1 MGRKYFFTF
10 REKNTGPWHYLS
22 DVSGRWYRTFHFQ
35 SFKDFTF
42 HHQDSTEGTP
52 LLPAPWFLSTS
63 FSNII
68 AIVSPRGS
76 TCADTNRLPLHI
88 PCAHF
93 PYAIAACLHLLIL
106 LLVTWGLDGVYLP
119 LVWPVWPWHSPWN
132 LHPSRGSS
140 HMACGTAALQVAITR
155 VKSTN
160 VKCHY
165 SPDEK
170 TGKEREEKEREKT
183 ETFAKS
189 LLSFFFFKQT
199 NWEK

>member
-1 MGRKYFFTF
+1 MGRKYFFYISRKKHGALALPLWRQWGIVQNF
-10 REKNTGPWHYLS
+10 PLS
-22 DVSGRWYRTFHFQ
+22 IFQRFYFPPPRFNGR
-35 SFKDFTF
+35 D
-42 HHQDSTEGTP
+42 P
-52 LLPAPWFLSTS
+52 PLPAPWFLSTS

-93 PYAIAACLHLLIL
+93 PYVIAASLHLLIL
-106 LLVTWGLDGVYLP
+106 LLVTWVLDGVYLP

-170 TGKEREEKEREKT
+170 TGKEREEKEIEKT